1 MEDDAIDI
9 FRNGSDDRN
18 FWEIY
23 PSIVVGKPCGQWAE
37 DLPSALQSQGYSSY
51 LKKVELL
58 SIALK
63 CRGSCA
69 KSGFSSS

>member
-51 LKKVELL
+51 LKK
-58 SIALK
+58 
-63 CRGSCA
+63 
-69 KSGFSSS
+69 